1 MDRTSGCLF
10 LCLLSIF
17 FSVGVAQSDAESLDG
32 ETQRECHFSLE
43 QMLDCVQL
51 GCLTPSKHCNNNSEH
66 YFVCGIKECRRVK
79 LECEKP
85 LNKYLSP
92 EEICEEDEFSKVD
105 SHCVNSHK
113 FLKGL
118 QECKMKGYM
127 EAKRTCLESV
137 YTKRIQIQECTLNNC
152 FSDVQDC
159 LKEYHFNLSMNLEQY
174 RKFNNTTCTF
184 IAVEY
189 AQDCEMFTSRNCSL
203 ELKQCHIA
211 CSTSWVSV
219 MVPVFVILISVS
231 LFIGGGLFYLR
242 YYSTQ
247 QRRHAAINQLE

>member
-43 QMLDCVQL
+43 QMLV
-51 GCLTPSKHCNNNSEH
+51 
-66 YFVCGIKECRRVK
+66 
-79 LECEKP
+79 
-85 LNKYLSP
+85 
-92 EEICEEDEFSKVD
+92 CEEDEFSKVD

-137 YTKRIQIQECTLNNC
+137 YTKRIQIQAVRLFGKETCHGALECTLNNC